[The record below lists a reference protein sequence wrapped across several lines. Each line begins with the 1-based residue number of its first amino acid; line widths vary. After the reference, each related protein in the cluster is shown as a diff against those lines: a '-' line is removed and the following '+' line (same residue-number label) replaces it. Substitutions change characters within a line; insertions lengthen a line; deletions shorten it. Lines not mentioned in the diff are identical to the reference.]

1 MKSNLHLL
9 ALGPGGQP
17 GARSHASLLTCL
29 LILPWIAS
37 APAQNVCWL
46 SPKIGLE
53 PESGLAPVLEPMP
66 GLSTNS
72 NLVSNQGAGLGVSPL
87 AMASA
92 PAQPPS
98 SSPATDATSRPDV
111 KLDAGPQS
119 IWEHGVGGGFRS
131 TTESIG
137 MSAGVLGG
145 MAMFGGRQSHD
156 LAVVSLNYGHML
168 SHTLGEGHWYRG
180 NLELRLELFSGGQF
194 YPDTQWF
201 VGLTPHLRYDF
212 ATGTRWMPFFDIGA
226 GVTAT
231 GIGPPD
237 LSGTFE
243 FNLQGGPGI
252 QWFIKDN
259 LAISA
264 EARYVHWSCAGI
276 HTPNL
281 GMNGIEGLLGL
292 TYFF

>member
-1 MKSNLHLL
+1 M
-9 ALGPGGQP
+9 P
-17 GARSHASLLTCL
+17 SL
-29 LILPWIAS
+29 P
-37 APAQNVCWL
+37 
-46 SPKIGLE
+46 
-53 PESGLAPVLEPMP
+53 
-66 GLSTNS
+66 TNWY
-72 NLVSNQGAGLGVSPL
+72 LVSSQGAGLDVGALAEASPQTQ
-87 AMASA
+87 S
-92 PAQPPS
+92 PS
-98 SSPATDATSRPDV
+98 NSPATEATSRPDV

-119 IWEHGVGGGFRS
+119 IWEHGVGEGFRS

-231 GIGPPD
+231 GIGRPD

-243 FNLQGGPGI
+243 FNLQPALG
-252 QWFIKDN
+252 
-259 LAISA
+259 
-264 EARYVHWSCAGI
+264 VH
-276 HTPNL
+276 
-281 GMNGIEGLLGL
+281 
-292 TYFF
+292 